1 MSRVSLRSPGLR
13 VPVSVIVSRHAKCA
27 GNVLIARGELHAGA
41 GRVLADGVAIKL
53 LPRRLV
59 RRMLEAAI
67 GLELGVALLHL
78 VVRDENVGAALV
90 QIDAHLVAVPE
101 DREPAIGGGFR
112 RSIEGPRGAP
122 GAQPAGA
129 RDAVHGEGA

>member
-13 VPVSVIVSRHAKCA
+13 VPNSVIIPRHAKCA
-27 GNVLIARGELHAGA
+27 GDVLIARGELHAGTS
-41 GRVLADGVAIKL
+41 RLLADCVAIKL

-67 GLELGVALLHL
+67 GLELGMALLHL
-78 VVRDENVGAALV
+78 VVGDENVGAALV
-90 QIDAHLVAVPE
+90 QIDAHPVAVPE

-112 RSIEGPRGAP
+112 RSIEDRRRARGARL
-122 GAQPAGA
+122 PAVA
-129 RDAVHGEGA
+129 DA

>member
-13 VPVSVIVSRHAKCA
+13 VPNSVIIPRHTKAT
-27 GNVLIARGELHAGA
+27 GDVLVARGELHAGT
-41 GRVLADGVAIKL
+41 GRLLADGVAIKL

-67 GLELGVALLHL
+67 RRQLGMALLHL
-78 VVRDENVGAALV
+78 VVGDENVGAALV
-90 QIDAHLVAVPE
+90 QIDAPLVAVPE

-112 RSIEGPRGAP
+112 RSIEDRG
-122 GAQPAGA
+122 
-129 RDAVHGEGA
+129 